1 MQHPGTEVHKQPM
14 EENITFYNTLGRQ
27 EMEFV
32 PIEPGV
38 VRLYTCGPT
47 VYNYAHIGNLRTY
60 VLWDVLKRMLISFG
74 CEVRHVMNVTDVGH
88 LTSDADSG
96 EDRMLLGA
104 RREGK
109 SVWEIARFYEKVFFD
124 DLAALNVL
132 PPTHICR
139 ATEHIPEMIALVQAI
154 LDKGYGYESGG
165 NVYFYVDRFPNY
177 GELGGQMLD
186 HQLAEARVD
195 PDENKRNPFDFVL
208 WFTESK
214 YPDQVMKWDS
224 PWGVGFPGWH
234 VECSAMAL
242 KYLGERVDI
251 HCGGVD
257 HIPVH
262 HTNEIAQSEAVLGHQ
277 WVNYWLHSEFLMMKK
292 DRMSKSSGQFVT
304 LAEIQRRGFHPLE
317 YRYFC
322 LGAHYRS
329 KITFDWLALE
339 GARNA
344 LETLRNRY
352 LDWLEE
358 PAEGKSELT
367 QAYSRE
373 FTSVIARDL
382 DIPQALAVLWRMVK
396 DPGLSNSSKRDLLL
410 EFDRV
415 LGLGVAGWERERLPA
430 DLRQLIELRQE
441 ARQRKDY
448 AAADALREQ
457 LLAAGVI
464 VKDTPQGPQW
474 YYSRRQAADR

>member
-1 MQHPGTEVHKQPM
+1 MQRPSAEAHNQSMDEK
-14 EENITFYNTLGRQ
+14 ITFYNTLGRR
-27 EMEFV
+27 EKKF
-32 PIEPGV
+32 EPVELGR

-60 VLWDVLKRMLISFG
+60 ILWDVLRRMLAYFG
-74 CEVRHVMNVTDVGH
+74 YEVRHAMNVTDVGH
-88 LTSDADSG
+88 LISDADSG

-109 SVWEIARFYEKVFFD
+109 SVWEIARFYEKVFFN
-124 DLAALNVL
+124 DLAALNIW
-132 PPTHICR
+132 PPGFICR
-139 ATEHIPEMIALVQAI
+139 ATEHIPEMIALVQDI
-154 LDKGYGYESGG
+154 LDKGYGYEAGG
-165 NVYFYVDRFPNY
+165 NVYFSVDRFPNY
-177 GELGGQMLD
+177 GELAGQVLD
-186 HQLAEARVD
+186 QQLAEARVD

-234 VECSAMAL
+234 VECSAMAI
-242 KYLGERVDI
+242 KYLGEHVDI

-292 DRMSKSSGQFVT
+292 DRMSKSSGQFIT
-304 LAEIQRRGFHPLE
+304 LAEIQRRGFLPLE

-329 KITFDWLALE
+329 KITFDWTALE

-344 LETLRNRY
+344 LDTLRNRY

-358 PAEGKSELT
+358 PAEGESELAL
-367 QAYSRE
+367 AYARE
-373 FTSVIARDL
+373 FDSVIARDL
-382 DIPQALAVLWRMVK
+382 DTPQALAVLWKMVK
-396 DPGLSNSSKRDLLL
+396 DPQLGNSSKRDLLL

-415 LGLGVAGWERERLPA
+415 LGIGVSNWERDRLPA
-430 DLRQLIELRQE
+430 DLRQLIEQREE
-441 ARQRKDY
+441 ARERKDF
-448 AAADALREQ
+448 AAADSLREQ
-457 LLAAGVI
+457 LLAAGVV
-464 VKDTPQGPQW
+464 VKDTSRGPQW
-474 YYSRRQAADR
+474 YYSRRQPADR

>member
-1 MQHPGTEVHKQPM
+1 MQRPSAEAHNQSMDEK
-14 EENITFYNTLGRQ
+14 ITFYNTLGRR
-27 EMEFV
+27 EMKFEPV
-32 PIEPGV
+32 EPGR

-47 VYNYAHIGNLRTY
+47 VYNFAHIGNLRTY
-60 VLWDVLKRMLISFG
+60 VLWDVLRRMLAFFDY
-74 CEVRHVMNVTDVGH
+74 EVRHVMNVTDVGH

-109 SVWEIARFYEKVFFD
+109 TVWEIARYYETVFFD
-124 DLAALNVL
+124 DLAALNIW
-132 PPTHICR
+132 PPEFICR
-139 ATEHIPEMIALVQAI
+139 ATEHMPEMIALVQDI
-154 LDKGYGYESGG
+154 LDKGYGYEAGG
-165 NVYFYVDRFPNY
+165 NVYFSVDRFPRY
-177 GELGGQMLD
+177 GELVGQVLD
-186 HQLAEARVD
+186 QQQVEARVD

-214 YPDQVMKWDS
+214 VPDQVMKWES

-234 VECSAMAL
+234 VECSAMAI
-242 KYLGERVDI
+242 KYLGEYIDI

-262 HTNEIAQSEAVLGHQ
+262 HTNEIAQSEAALGHK

-292 DRMSKSSGQFVT
+292 DRMSKSSGQFIT
-304 LAEIQRRGFHPLE
+304 LAEIERRGFLPLE

-329 KITFDWLALE
+329 KLTFDWAALE

-344 LETLRNRY
+344 LDTLRNRY

-358 PAEGKSELT
+358 PSEGGSEDAR
-367 QAYSRE
+367 AYAQE
-373 FTSVIARDL
+373 FARVIARDL
-382 DIPQALAVLWRMVK
+382 DTPQALAVLWKMVK
-396 DPGLSNSSKRDLLL
+396 DPEMGNSSKRDLLL
-410 EFDRV
+410 DFDRV
-415 LGLGVAGWERERLPA
+415 LGLGVAGWGRDPLTAE
-430 DLRQLIELRQE
+430 LRQLIEQRNE
-441 ARQRKDY
+441 ARDRKDF

-457 LLAAGVI
+457 LLAAGVV

-474 YYSRRQAADR
+474 YYSRKQPSDR